1 MKIGL
6 FLSQHARRVP
16 DKPAVILGERML
28 TFGML
33 DEQSN
38 RMANALLAKGLK
50 QGDRV
55 ALYVGNTIELV
66 VAVAALWKAGGPA
79 DPDYYLDGWARTG
92 VCGG

>member
-38 RMANALLAKGLK
+38 RMANALSAKGLK

-66 VAVAALWKAGGPA
+66 VAVAALWRRWTRRPS
-79 DPDYYLDGWARTG
+79 L
-92 VCGG
+92 

>member
-1 MKIGL
+1 
-6 FLSQHARRVP
+6 
-16 DKPAVILGERML
+16 ML

-50 QGDRV
+50 PGDRV

-66 VAVAALWKAGGPA
+66 VAVAVALVELGEGPRAVAPCPPDGNAVAA
-79 DPDYYLDGWARTG
+79 DVISRPRPLHAPCSQ
-92 VCGG
+92 VVFNA